1 MKPGIF
7 FFFFAIFSQKTR
19 LLRFSPNF
27 RDFLDVSQ
35 TIVVVLDDLRSLLIG
50 RYIENNINKKRAEG
64 FFFDSTREGEKTE
77 ARRAGE
83 VHFFE
88 YRLACLVFVFV
99 SVRLVWF

>member
-50 RYIENNINKKRAEG
+50 RSIENNNNKKRAEG
-64 FFFDSTREGEKTE
+64 FFFRFNK
-77 ARRAGE
+77 RRRK
-83 VHFFE
+83 
-88 YRLACLVFVFV
+88 YRGQASRGSSYF
-99 SVRLVWF
+99 